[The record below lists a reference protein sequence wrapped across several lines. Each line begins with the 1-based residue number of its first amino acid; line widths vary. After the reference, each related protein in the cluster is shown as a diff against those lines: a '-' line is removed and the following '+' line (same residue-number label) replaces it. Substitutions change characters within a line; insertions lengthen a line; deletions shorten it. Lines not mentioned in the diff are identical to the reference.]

1 MIILGILLLAAAA
14 VAAVELVIANDE
26 HQTVF
31 HMWRWTWQIDAFWL
45 AVVGAAVLFVALLG
59 LGMLKASGGR
69 TRRLRR
75 ERRDLASENRRLS
88 ERADVAESTPAAR
101 ADGDAHSGDQ
111 AVATHAAPADG
122 YPRQGDP
129 TTGTHAAPADG
140 NARQG
145 DPGAAPPTARQPG
158 STGDVAP
165 AGQPDPG
172 EQTGRRR

>member
-88 ERADVAESTPAAR
+88 ERADVAESTPA
-101 ADGDAHSGDQ
+101 
-111 AVATHAAPADG
+111 VPAEG
-122 YPRQGDP
+122 YARQGEP
-129 TTGTHAAPADG
+129 AAGTHAAPADSYLHQ
-140 NARQG
+140 N
-145 DPGAAPPTARQPG
+145 DPATPPPAATQPG
-158 STGDVAP
+158 STGYVAP
-165 AGQPDPG
+165 AGQPDSG
-172 EQTGRRR
+172 EQTAGRG

>member
-101 ADGDAHSGDQ
+101 AEGYAH
-111 AVATHAAPADG
+111 P
-122 YPRQGDP
+122 GDP
-129 TTGTHAAPADG
+129 AAAGTHAAPAEG
-140 NARQG
+140 YARQD
-145 DPGAAPPTARQPG
+145 DPAAAPPTGTQPG
-158 STGDVAP
+158 STGYVGA

-172 EQTGRRR
+172 EQTGSRR